1 MADACNI
8 TARAGASQS
17 RGYEDA
23 VSARIQG
30 ELEEIESDLPEDV
43 KQEAVRTFRA
53 AVHDR
58 LAIKDGVE
66 RVQKELKEMVD
77 VAYKGQRLK
86 GFVKMDYGEHVVTIQ
101 VNKFGGGNAQFSAGV
116 GTKKMVCPDP
126 FMGRLAD
133 PNMHK

>member
-1 MADACNI
+1 MAEACNI

-23 VSARIQG
+23 VSSRIEG
-30 ELEEIESDLPEDV
+30 ELQDISDLPDDV
-43 KQEAVRTFRA
+43 KTEAVRVFRA

-58 LAIKDGVE
+58 LPIKDAVE

-77 VAYKGQRLK
+77 EKYKGQRLK
-86 GFVKMDYGEHVVTIQ
+86 GFVKLDYDVNVVEIK
-101 VNKFGGGNAQFSAGV
+101 VNKFGGGNAQFSAGI

-133 PNMHK
+133 PNMNK